1 MNKMCNLLHPY
12 IFPSGKVHP
21 SYTKYVGWHLFS
33 NLVSSVEM
41 VMSTHSMLS
50 VIGQTSDNALS
61 INYIGKDIVG
71 QIGGLWYMN
80 KMSKTVDKNP
90 RNFVNKSIQLE
101 QYSTA
106 VECAIPLMPV
116 YLFVP
121 IAGLCNIS
129 KNISFTG
136 FGAINTKIIQTVAQ
150 DNNLG
155 ETYSKITILD
165 TLVSSIGMGLG
176 LLITYKIPDHTIR
189 LSLLPFLAFLRIY
202 SFEKSIEDF
211 M

>member
-1 MNKMCNLLHPY
+1 MNKLNSF
-12 IFPSGKVHP
+12 IFPRGKVHP
-21 SYTKYVGWHLFS
+21 SYKKYVGWYLFS

-50 VIGQTSDNALS
+50 VIGLHSNNNALS
-61 INYIGKDIVG
+61 INYIGKDIIG

-90 RNFVNKSIQLE
+90 RNFASKSIQLE

-106 VECAIPLMPV
+106 IECVIPFVPD

-121 IAGLCNIS
+121 VAGMCNIS
-129 KNISFTG
+129 KNIAFTG
-136 FGAINTKIIQTVAQ
+136 FGAINTKIIQKISQ
-150 DNNLG
+150 DDNLG
-155 ETYSKITILD
+155 EVYSKITLLN
-165 TLVSSIGMGLG
+165 TLVSSIGMCIG

-211 M
+211 I

>member
-1 MNKMCNLLHPY
+1 MIKFLHPF

-21 SYTKYVGWHLFS
+21 SYTKYVGWYLFS

-50 VIGQTSDNALS
+50 VVGTQTNALS

-106 VECAIPLMPV
+106 VECAIPLLPV

-121 IAGLCNIS
+121 VAGLCNIS

-136 FGAINTKIIQTVAQ
+136 FGAINTKIIQTVSQ
-150 DNNLG
+150 GNNLG
-155 ETYSKITILD
+155 ETYSKITILS
-165 TLVSSIGMGLG
+165 TLVSSIGMCLG
-176 LLITYKIPDHTIR
+176 LLITYKIPDHTMR
-189 LSLLPFLAFLRIY
+189 LTLLPLLAFLRIY

>member
-1 MNKMCNLLHPY
+1 MNRLQPF

-21 SYTKYVGWHLFS
+21 SYTKYVGWYLFS
-33 NLVSSVEM
+33 NLISSVEM
-41 VMSTHSMLS
+41 VMSTHSMLT
-50 VIGQTSDNALS
+50 VIGTHSNDNALS

-106 VECAIPLMPV
+106 VECIIPLLPV

-121 IAGLCNIS
+121 VAGLCNIS
-129 KNISFTG
+129 KNIAFTG
-136 FGAINTKIIQTVAQ
+136 FGAINTKIIQVVSQ

-155 ETYSKITILD
+155 EIYSKITVLN
-165 TLVSSIGMGLG
+165 TLISSIGMCLG
-176 LLITYKIPDHTIR
+176 LMITYKIPDHTMR